1 MLEDHLRS
9 AHIRQRIDEGPAAP
23 YADAFADWLSDQ
35 GYPSRSVELKLR
47 SLATWSDWLRGK
59 SFGSGALVDGYEAYR
74 RALEVGGHLRHKH
87 AGSRRSLAVA
97 AQLIRFLRE
106 QGVLAAAQKPLPP
119 SAVWPILE
127 VFHSWIVQHRG
138 MAPRS
143 TAQYESVA
151 AEFVAA
157 VGADPGTYSALA
169 IRSFVLERAR
179 GHATHT
185 AQSMASMVRA
195 YLRFLAVTGQCS
207 DEMLSAV
214 PRFANWRLSST
225 PRFLEPQELERLIGS
240 CSDDSAWGLRSRAVI
255 LLLSRLGL
263 RAGDVTELT
272 FDDIDWKNGRIAVC
286 GKARR
291 RQWLPLPQQ
300 VGDAILEY
308 LRRARAPLSV
318 AQIFTSVR
326 APHGAMS
333 RAAVSQVVRAALR
346 RTGIKAPV
354 SGAHLLRHS
363 AATAMLRG
371 GASLA
376 AVGAVLRHR
385 SPSTTALYVKVDFAL
400 LSEIA
405 QPWPEV
411 PHVDG

>member
-1 MLEDHLRS
+1 
-9 AHIRQRIDEGPAAP
+9 
-23 YADAFADWLSDQ
+23 
-35 GYPSRSVELKLR
+35 
-47 SLATWSDWLRGK
+47 
-59 SFGSGALVDGYEAYR
+59 
-74 RALEVGGHLRHKH
+74 
-87 AGSRRSLAVA
+87 
-97 AQLIRFLRE
+97 
-106 QGVLAAAQKPLPP
+106 
-119 SAVWPILE
+119 
-127 VFHSWIVQHRG
+127 
-138 MAPRS
+138 
-143 TAQYESVA
+143 
-151 AEFVAA
+151 
-157 VGADPGTYSALA
+157 
-169 IRSFVLERAR
+169 
-179 GHATHT
+179 
-185 AQSMASMVRA
+185 MVRA
-195 YLRFLAVTGQCS
+195 YLRFLAVMGQCS
-207 DEMLSAV
+207 DELLSAV
-214 PRFANWRLSST
+214 PRFAKWRLSST

-255 LLLSRLGL
+255 LLLARLGL

-291 RQWLPLPQQ
+291 REWLPLPQQ

-308 LRRARAPLSV
+308 LHRARAPLSV
-318 AQIFTSVR
+318 AQLFTSVR

-333 RAAVSQVVRAALR
+333 RAAVSQVVRASLH
-346 RTGIKAPV
+346 RTGIKAPI

-385 SPSTTALYVKVDFAL
+385 SPSTTALYAKVDFAL